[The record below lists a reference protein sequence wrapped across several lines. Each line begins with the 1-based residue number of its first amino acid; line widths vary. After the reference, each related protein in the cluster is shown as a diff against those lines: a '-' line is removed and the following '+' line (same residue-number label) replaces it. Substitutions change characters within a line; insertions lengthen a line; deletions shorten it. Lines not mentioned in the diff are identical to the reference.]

1 MYAFIRKLPICFGE
15 SPAQTAVSERNV
27 NMFTSIKRVATDD
40 LAHVEKDRDVQVPQF
55 DDAQRGLLLLRLG
68 DGRAKIEPVT
78 RHD

>member
-1 MYAFIRKLPICFGE
+1 
-15 SPAQTAVSERNV
+15 
-27 NMFTSIKRVATDD
+27 MFTSIKRVATDD